1 MCGMTEGEH
10 AHKRFSDKLAFFLNN
25 PIRRKFS
32 PPERLIEK
40 LGIQPNTAV
49 LDFGCGP
56 GFFLVPAARAAGKA
70 IGVDVSPRMLER
82 AAKYAKKSNVPVE
95 LIESDGK
102 SIKLPDNSVD
112 LIFLVHVFHE
122 IDDKLLVL
130 KEFLRILKPSGRLAI
145 IERSKDSW
153 MSQRKLGPPVVDVS
167 KVAAQIVQ
175 GGFTSNENLQFD
187 TDSIILGRK

>member
-1 MCGMTEGEH
+1 MAEGEH

-40 LGIQPNTAV
+40 LGIKPDAVV

-56 GFFLVPAARAAGKA
+56 GFFLVPAAKTAGKA
-70 IGVDVSPRMLER
+70 IGADVSARMLER
-82 AAKYAKKSNVPVE
+82 AGNYAKKRGVSVE
-95 LIESDGK
+95 LIDSDGR
-102 SIKLPDNSVD
+102 SVKLPDESVD

-122 IDDKLLVL
+122 IDDKPLVL

-145 IERSKDSW
+145 VERSKDSW
-153 MSQRKLGPPVVDVS
+153 MSRRKLGPPVIDVS
-167 KVAAQIVQ
+167 KVASEIGQA
-175 GGFTSNENLQFD
+175 GFASDKPLQFG
-187 TDSIILGRK
+187 TDSIVFGRK

>member
-1 MCGMTEGEH
+1 MTEGEH

-40 LGIQPNTAV
+40 LGVQPNTVV

-70 IGVDVSPRMLER
+70 IGVDVSARMLER
-82 AAKYAKKSNVPVE
+82 AAKYAKSSNVPVE

-175 GGFTSNENLQFD
+175 GGFTSNETLQFG

>member
-1 MCGMTEGEH
+1 MTAGEH

-32 PPERLIEK
+32 PPERLIERLDIK
-40 LGIQPNTAV
+40 PDTVV

-56 GFFLVPAARAAGKA
+56 GFFLVPAAKAAGKA
-70 IGVDVSPRMLER
+70 VGADVSARMLER
-82 AAKYAKKSNVPVE
+82 AAKYAKKRGIPVE

-122 IDDKLLVL
+122 IDDKLLAL

-145 IERSKDSW
+145 VERSKDSW
-153 MSQRKLGPPVVDVS
+153 MSQRKLGPPVIDVS
-167 KVAAQIVQ
+167 KVAAQIGQ
-175 GGFTSNENLQFD
+175 AGFVSDETIQFG
-187 TDSIILGRK
+187 TDSIVFGRK